1 MTDSP
6 SPPDAPALQRRD
18 WIAGLEKGLDVI
30 ACFDADHSRLT
41 ASEVAQRCGLT
52 RTAARRYLL
61 TLQHLGFVQGDGPLY
76 WLAPKVLRLGQA
88 YLESARLPRVVQPYL
103 QRVTGGTHENAYVS
117 VLDGNDIVFI
127 ARNGSNRAMNIGYV
141 LGARARA
148 EVTAA
153 GMLLLSMRDPQWQD
167 EWLATHALSTFTP
180 HTIGDKV
187 RLKAEMTKVR
197 AQGWC
202 LSEQQLDLN
211 FRGVAVPLRD
221 RNGLVQAALS
231 VTMPMGQESA
241 QDAVTRVLGVLNE
254 TAQAMRPL
262 L

>member
-1 MTDSP
+1 
-6 SPPDAPALQRRD
+6 
-18 WIAGLEKGLDVI
+18 
-30 ACFDADHSRLT
+30 
-41 ASEVAQRCGLT
+41 
-52 RTAARRYLL
+52 
-61 TLQHLGFVQGDGPLY
+61 
-76 WLAPKVLRLGQA
+76 
-88 YLESARLPRVVQPYL
+88 
-103 QRVTGGTHENAYVS
+103 
-117 VLDGNDIVFI
+117 VLDGGDIVFI

-141 LGARARA
+141 LGARVKA

-153 GMLLLSMRDPQWQD
+153 GMLLLAMRDPLWLD
-167 EWLATHALSTFTP
+167 EWLAAHELSTFTP
-180 HTIGDKV
+180 HTIGDKT
-187 RLKAEMTKVR
+187 RLKAEMAKVR

-241 QDAVTRVLGVLNE
+241 QDAVARVLGVLNE